1 MPMYRVTVI
10 EEVKYEVDVEAEDRD
25 EAEEAAVEL
34 VCEDPDEYYTDTLDR
49 TTTDTVRLRQVVA
62 A

>member
-1 MPMYRVTVI
+1 MI
-10 EEVKYEVDVEAEDRD
+10 EEIKYEVDVEAEDRD

-34 VCEDPDEYYTDTLDR
+34 VCDEPDEYYTDTLDR
-49 TTTDTVRLRQVVA
+49 TTTDTVRLREAVA